1 MTDPLLLPAENPG
14 IIAASG
20 PDAIR
25 FINGQITQDARD
37 LADLCLPACI
47 TDAKGRLQYWIEI
60 QQGSDQDQV
69 WLITRHDQTTE
80 ILARLDRYLIADD
93 LTLTEFTGWKRV
105 RSSSP
110 VCFAD
115 ITRRSSLWFDSGFDL
130 WWRDLPGDLPPAM
143 GLVDR
148 EDLRIARGIPAWDQ
162 ELQPDMLPP
171 EAGLDR
177 HSISYHKGCY
187 VGQEVLSRMK
197 SAGKTNR
204 KLARFQITPP
214 LPHLVPLGGIPLI
227 LGGKECGTLTSSS
240 SSGTSALGY
249 LGKSAFDAASLEVS
263 GNPGIVAH
271 RTGWV

>member
-1 MTDPLLLPAENPG
+1 MTEPLLLPAEQPG
-14 IIAASG
+14 IIAATG
-20 PDAIR
+20 PDAVR
-25 FINGQITQDARD
+25 FINGQITQDSRN
-37 LADLCLPACI
+37 LADRCLPACI

-60 QQGSDQDQV
+60 QQGHEQDQI
-69 WLITRHDQTTE
+69 WLITRPAQTDE

-93 LTLTEFTGWKRV
+93 LTLSELTGWTRI
-105 RSSSP
+105 RSSMPLGS
-110 VCFAD
+110 AEM
-115 ITRRSSLWFDSGFDL
+115 TRRSSLWFDSGFDL

-162 ELQPDMLPP
+162 ELQPGILPP

-187 VGQEVLSRMK
+187 IGQEVLSRMK

-249 LGKSAFDAASLEVS
+249 LGKSAFDSASVEIA
-263 GNPGIVAH
+263 GHPGIFAH
-271 RTGWV
+271 RTDWV

>member
-60 QQGSDQDQV
+60 QKGSDQDQV
-69 WLITRHDQTTE
+69 WLITRHDQTAE

-105 RSSSP
+105 RSPSP
-110 VCFAD
+110 VCSAD

-130 WWRDLPGDLPPAM
+130 WWRVLPGDLPPAM

-162 ELQPDMLPP
+162 ELQPGMLPP

-187 VGQEVLSRMK
+187 IGQEVLSRMK

>member
-1 MTDPLLLPAENPG
+1 MTDLLLLPAENPG

-69 WLITRHDQTTE
+69 WLITRHDQTAE

-110 VCFAD
+110 VCSAD

-162 ELQPDMLPP
+162 ELQPGMLPP

-187 VGQEVLSRMK
+187 IGQEVLSRMK

-227 LGGKECGTLTSSS
+227 LGGKECGTLNSSS